1 MSGFK
6 YPDHNDRRTAA
17 ADARKAVLEKMKARV
32 IPGHPDFEKLQAER
46 VRLSLE
52 KEERQRLAQADKL
65 RKEAE
70 DKAAEQAAVIA
81 KQKAERSAYQA
92 KMAAQKELDNKQKVA
107 RDARYAARKA
117 RLKKAVS

>member
-6 YPDHNDRRTAA
+6 YPDHNDRRSA
-17 ADARKAVLEKMKARV
+17 ADVARKAVLEKMKSRV

-46 VRLSLE
+46 VRLAAE
-52 KEERQRLAQADKL
+52 KEERMRAAQEDKR
-65 RKEAE
+65 RKELEA
-70 DKAAEQAAVIA
+70 KAAEQAAIVA

-92 KMAAQKELDNKQKVA
+92 KMAAQKDLDTKQKQA

-117 RLKKAVS
+117 RLKKAV